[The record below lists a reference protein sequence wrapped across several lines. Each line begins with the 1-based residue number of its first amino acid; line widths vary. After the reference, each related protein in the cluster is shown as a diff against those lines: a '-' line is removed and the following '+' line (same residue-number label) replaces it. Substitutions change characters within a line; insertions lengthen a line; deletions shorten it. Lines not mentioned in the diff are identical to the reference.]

1 MLTKT
6 FRFLMTA
13 AFLIGIWYLLSG
25 KADLLHLGMGVV
37 TAVLISARYY
47 NFQRNVK
54 FPVLR
59 FVLYIP
65 WLLIQ
70 VIQSNLHVAKLVFSR
85 PSRISPRFVRQT
97 MTGIDDERAQVVLGC
112 SITLTPGTLTV
123 NIDENSMLVHALDDQ
138 VADDLEEKHIERRVR
153 RVFEE
158 SPA

>member
-47 NFQRNVK
+47 NFQPNVK

-70 VIQSNLHVAKLVFSR
+70 VI
-85 PSRISPRFVRQT
+85 
-97 MTGIDDERAQVVLGC
+97 C
-112 SITLTPGTLTV
+112 SSDVYIGP
-123 NIDENSMLVHALDDQ
+123 
-138 VADDLEEKHIERRVR
+138 
-153 RVFEE
+153 
-158 SPA
+158 P